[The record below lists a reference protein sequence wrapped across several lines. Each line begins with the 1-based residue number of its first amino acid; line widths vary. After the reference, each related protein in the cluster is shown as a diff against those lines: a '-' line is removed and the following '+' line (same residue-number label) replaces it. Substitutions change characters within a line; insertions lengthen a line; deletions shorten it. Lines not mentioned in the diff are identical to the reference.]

1 MTSAGKAR
9 QVQGVGGRMYALCH
23 KKLMVYAKNNWQLW
37 FKTWQIY

>member
-23 KKLMVYAKNNWQLW
+23 KKNDGLCQKQLAVVV
-37 FKTWQIY
+37 